1 MKKAWRKARS
11 ILGNYTAG
19 EKGDERRR
27 KKKAVESIN
36 VKVCRRGT

>member
-19 EKGDERRR
+19 EKGMKGGGE
-27 KKKAVESIN
+27 KKKWLRVL
-36 VKVCRRGT
+36 T